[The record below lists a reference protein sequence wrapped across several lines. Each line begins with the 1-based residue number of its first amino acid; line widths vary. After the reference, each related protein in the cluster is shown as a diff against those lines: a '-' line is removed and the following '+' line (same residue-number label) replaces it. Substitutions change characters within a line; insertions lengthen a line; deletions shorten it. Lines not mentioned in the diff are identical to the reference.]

1 LGTIQDYRKKGVAR
15 QLVVSAIQLEKNNDY
30 DTLIVQTL
38 IEEKYDEFY
47 KKLGFRTIYE
57 KELFTLD
64 LNPVR

>member
-15 QLVVSAIQLEKNNDY
+15 QLVGSAIQLAKNNDY